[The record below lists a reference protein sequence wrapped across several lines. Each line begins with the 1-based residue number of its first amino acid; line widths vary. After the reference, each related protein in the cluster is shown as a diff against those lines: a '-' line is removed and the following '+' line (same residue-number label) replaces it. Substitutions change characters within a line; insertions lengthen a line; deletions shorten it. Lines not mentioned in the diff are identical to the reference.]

1 MDVRI
6 KFSIKHLEQC
16 QAHPYDFINLHLLL
30 PNLGRGTMV
39 FVLYYSYLWCY
50 PVPRK
55 EEGKG
60 GLCTKVCV
68 CVCVT
73 HL

>member
-30 PNLGRGTMV
+30 TNLGRGTMV
-39 FVLYYSYLWCY
+39 FVLYYSYLWC
-50 PVPRK
+50 
-55 EEGKG
+55 
-60 GLCTKVCV
+60 
-68 CVCVT
+68 
-73 HL
+73 